1 MNQKE
6 IHMIT
11 EMHEEIRKW
20 QKEISDAISQISKST
35 PKISLNNQEKPKL
48 DEELI
53 KLLKRTEGLSN
64 MVLDEVNNIK
74 NQIKTDKKIQGK
86 PNEKIYSFNFRN
98 TRYIYTLG
106 VLFILLLL
114 SICVNSWQYK
124 QSRIKLKAAIERAE

>member
-35 PKISLNNQEKPKL
+35 PKISLNNQEKPKS

-74 NQIKTDKKIQGK
+74 NQIKTDKKRQGK

-98 TRYIYTLG
+98 TRYIYMLG

-114 SICVNSWQYK
+114 SICINSWQYK
-124 QSRIKLKAAIERAE
+124 QYRIKSKAAIEGVK